1 MATESSSQTLWDSV
15 PWHEWRVDLSS
26 TGDSSDNNKNKNKPI
41 TGWQKPAVPYMDGAN
56 KLQNLHV
63 WVPSSSH
70 SSSQP
75 QPPPQPP
82 KNNDAEILSRKG
94 MWIVYIH
101 GGAWRDPLIKA
112 DSFAPTLHHIVG
124 SHGSSLDRIA
134 GFASL
139 DYTLS
144 GGGGGGPDSDS
155 DPNSDRSRSGRHP
168 DHVVDVLRGIVF
180 LQEITG
186 FAEDYILL
194 GHSCG
199 ATLSFQV
206 LMDGARWVVPPRLSG
221 GSERA
226 DSTPSVPPPPPKV
239 TKPIAVIGLDGIYDL
254 PGLIRDPGGK
264 HARWIPEYEAFT
276 REAFGDDEKA
286 WFEVSPVYVK
296 DWVGEWGRNDGKVAL
311 VQSRDDTLVPYRQL
325 EGMREALKPAVA
337 AGVDVFEL
345 SASGDHDALWETGD
359 QIASIVVEVLGRL
372 S

>member
-1 MATESSSQTLWDSV
+1 MDS
-15 PWHEWRVDLSS
+15 
-26 TGDSSDNNKNKNKPI
+26 
-41 TGWQKPAVPYMDGAN
+41 
-56 KLQNLHV
+56 LH
-63 WVPSSSH
+63 P
-70 SSSQP
+70 
-75 QPPPQPP
+75 
-82 KNNDAEILSRKG
+82 RR
-94 MWIVYIH
+94 
-101 GGAWRDPLIKA
+101 AWRDPLIKA

-254 PGLIRDPGGK
+254 PGLIRDPGE
-264 HARWIPEYEAFT
+264 ARALDPRVRGLYARGLWRR
-276 REAFGDDEKA
+276 REG
-286 WFEVSPVYVK
+286 VVR
-296 DWVGEWGRNDGKVAL
+296 G
-311 VQSRDDTLVPYRQL
+311 QSRVCQ
-325 EGMREALKPAVA
+325 G
-337 AGVDVFEL
+337 
-345 SASGDHDALWETGD
+345 
-359 QIASIVVEVLGRL
+359 LGRRMGPERRE
-372 S
+372 SGARPES